1 MDTDCT
7 GNAVHKCCPEHNS
20 GLNVCVKPVPGR
32 LAFSEEGRKTVNIS
46 FFAILQWSQH
56 YIKMSIFTAC
66 RDGKKVN
73 ARDVFEQKC
82 AEVASEYCIDRGCED
97 GPMVT
102 VNGVR
107 PAAVDTPLNGFQ
119 GHQGPVRNSSCFIS
133 LHKFPSEILPY

>member
-97 GPMVT
+97 GPEGDGGWGSACCGGYPFQWVP
-102 VNGVR
+102 GASR
-107 PAAVDTPLNGFQ
+107 P
-119 GHQGPVRNSSCFIS
+119 SK
-133 LHKFPSEILPY
+133 KFYLFH